1 MYQFNNTCY
10 TNIMKKYEKIYN
22 VIITHIEN
30 KKIELNELLPS
41 EKLLCQTFDASRV
54 TVRRAL
60 SELEKDGY
68 IQKTQGK
75 GSIVIRN
82 SIKTK
87 TVLLILPDIFQY
99 IFVDMIKGIEETLR
113 VHNISLLIAN
123 SFNNQ
128 AIERNIISNHI
139 DMVDAIIFEPAQVT
153 KTQYANSKTYSKLLT
168 KPTICINSKIPDF
181 NIPSLLLDDQVNMEL
196 VSNYVIDK
204 QVKKIL
210 ILAKT
215 DDSQGF
221 ARLQGIKKSFK
232 NTTANLKIVEFN
244 TENENKKLDD
254 FSFLFFHFKPDCL
267 MFYNDEY
274 ASKFMS
280 KYNINPIDENLI
292 VTGFDNTQYSN
303 GQPHRFISPNHPKG
317 KMGVD
322 AANMII
328 NLLNNQQVESIIY
341 SPDIDFDK

>member
-1 MYQFNNTCY
+1 
-10 TNIMKKYEKIYN
+10 MKKYEKIYN
-22 VIITHIEN
+22 EIVIDIEN
-30 KKIELNELLPS
+30 IKLKLNEVIPS
-41 EKLLCQTFDASRV
+41 EKTLCQSFDTSRV

-68 IQKTQGK
+68 IRKIQGK

-87 TVLLILPDIFQY
+87 TVLLILPDIFKY
-99 IFVDMIKGIEETLR
+99 IFIDLIKGIEETLR
-113 VHNISLLIAN
+113 ESNISLLIAN

-128 AIERNIISNHI
+128 AIERNIIRNHI

-153 KTQYANSKTYSKLLT
+153 KTQYANSKTYRKLLT

-181 NIPSLLLDDQVNMEL
+181 DIPSLLLDDQVNMEL
-196 VSNYVIDK
+196 VSNFIISK
-204 QVKKIL
+204 QAKRIL

-215 DDSQGF
+215 DDSQGY
-221 ARLQGIKKSFK
+221 ARLQGIKNSFK
-232 NTTANLKIVEFN
+232 HTTANLKIVEFN
-244 TENENKKLDD
+244 TENEHKKLED
-254 FSFLFFHFKPDCL
+254 FSFLYFHFKPDCL

-280 KYNINPIDENLI
+280 KYNINPIVENLI
-292 VTGFDNTQYSN
+292 VTGFDNTHYSN

-328 NLLNNQQVESIIY
+328 SLLNGQPVESIIY
-341 SPDIDFDK
+341 SPDIDFEK